1 MIAFFIIKNA
11 KKSRNFKF
19 VLTKTKK
26 MSIFKM
32 FGPLAQLVEHKT
44 FNLGVPGSSPG
55 WATKDTIC
63 SGILENEIN
72 MLISFFLL
80 SQFFKKIWVKFWV
93 KILFNIQATIFH
105 TNFLFFQRLKFYTYL
120 IFKFDRKRK
129 SFDKNYESK

>member
-105 TNFLFFQRLKFYTYL
+105 TNFLFFQRLKFIT
-120 IFKFDRKRK
+120 IKFDRKRK

>member
-63 SGILENEIN
+63 CGILESEIN
-72 MLISFFLL
+72 MLISFFYCHN
-80 SQFFKKIWVKFWV
+80 FC
-93 KILFNIQATIFH
+93 IQK
-105 TNFLFFQRLKFYTYL
+105 LGQKLG
-120 IFKFDRKRK
+120 
-129 SFDKNYESK
+129 

>member
-55 WATKDTIC
+55 QATKEKTALLLVFKTSLKSIAF
-63 SGILENEIN
+63 SLVF
-72 MLISFFLL
+72 SF
-80 SQFFKKIWVKFWV
+80 
-93 KILFNIQATIFH
+93 
-105 TNFLFFQRLKFYTYL
+105 
-120 IFKFDRKRK
+120 
-129 SFDKNYESK
+129 

>member
-1 MIAFFIIKNA
+1 
-11 KKSRNFKF
+11 
-19 VLTKTKK
+19 
-26 MSIFKM
+26 M

-63 SGILENEIN
+63 CGVLESEIN
-72 MLISFFLL
+72 ILISFFYYHN
-80 SQFFKKIWVKFWV
+80 FIKKNWVKFWV